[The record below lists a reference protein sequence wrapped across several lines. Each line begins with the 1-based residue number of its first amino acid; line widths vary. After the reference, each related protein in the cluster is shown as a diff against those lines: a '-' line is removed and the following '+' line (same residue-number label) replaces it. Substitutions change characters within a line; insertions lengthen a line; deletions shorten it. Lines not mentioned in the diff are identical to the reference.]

1 MSRKNTF
8 HCPNIIN
15 IGTMRHFSPIFIHC
29 ESIGFLYFYAIYI
42 WRLHDGTLEI
52 SSLNTKLADISMD
65 DSVCEI
71 DSSKQNKALLNYLC
85 VLLLI
90 GCLAS
95 VYPFIIYIDWFWEK
109 IYCSLEVFHT
119 NRTLNSPR
127 VACFLHLYLTRSETR
142 IMVMDNGL
150 NLDYNLIIKTIID

>member
-15 IGTMRHFSPIFIHC
+15 IGIMTQFSPIFIHC
-29 ESIGFLYFYAIYI
+29 ESIGFLYFYAIRIYI
-42 WRLHDGTLEI
+42 WRLHDETLEI
-52 SSLNTKLADISMD
+52 SSLNTKLVDISMD

-71 DSSKQNKALLNYLC
+71 DSSKQNKALLNCLC

-90 GCLAS
+90 GCLTS
-95 VYPFIIYIDWFWEK
+95 VYPFIIYIDWFWEE
-109 IYCSLEVFHT
+109 IYCSLEVFHA
-119 NRTLNSPR
+119 NRTLNSSR

-142 IMVMDNGL
+142 IIVM
-150 NLDYNLIIKTIID
+150 Y

>member
-1 MSRKNTF
+1 MESWHIFLQYLSTVNQLGF
-8 HCPNIIN
+8 SIF
-15 IGTMRHFSPIFIHC
+15 MRC
-29 ESIGFLYFYAIYI
+29 MIYK
-42 WRLHDGTLEI
+42 WRLHDETLEI
-52 SSLNTKLADISMD
+52 SSLNTKYVDISMD

-95 VYPFIIYIDWFWEK
+95 VYPFIIYIDWFWEE

-119 NRTLNSPR
+119 NRTLNSSC

-142 IMVMDNGL
+142 IIVMDYSL
-150 NLDYNLIIKTIID
+150 NLRCNLIIKTITD

>member
-1 MSRKNTF
+1 MESWHIFLQYLSTVNQLGF
-8 HCPNIIN
+8 SIF
-15 IGTMRHFSPIFIHC
+15 MRC
-29 ESIGFLYFYAIYI
+29 MIYK
-42 WRLHDGTLEI
+42 WRLHDETLEI
-52 SSLNTKLADISMD
+52 SSLNTKYVDISMD

-95 VYPFIIYIDWFWEK
+95 VYPFIIYIDWFWEE

-119 NRTLNSPR
+119 NRTLNSSC

-142 IMVMDNGL
+142 IIVMDYSL
-150 NLDYNLIIKTIID
+150 NLRCNLITI

>member
-15 IGTMRHFSPIFIHC
+15 IGIMTQFSPIFIHC

-42 WRLHDGTLEI
+42 WRLHDETLEI
-52 SSLNTKLADISMD
+52 SSLNTKLVDISMD

-71 DSSKQNKALLNYLC
+71 DSSKQNKALLNCLC

-95 VYPFIIYIDWFWEK
+95 VYPFIIYIDWFWEE

-119 NRTLNSPR
+119 NRTLNSSR

-142 IMVMDNGL
+142 MIVMDYGL
-150 NLDYNLIIKTIID
+150 NLRCNPIIKIITD

>member
-15 IGTMRHFSPIFIHC
+15 IGIMTHFSPIFIHC
-29 ESIGFLYFYAIYI
+29 ESIGFLYFYAIDSVGSI
-42 WRLHDGTLEI
+42 EI
-52 SSLNTKLADISMD
+52 NSLNTKLVDISMD

-71 DSSKQNKALLNYLC
+71 DSSKQNKALLNCLC
-85 VLLLI
+85 VVLLI

-95 VYPFIIYIDWFWEK
+95 VYPFIIYIDWFWEE

-119 NRTLNSPR
+119 NRTLNSSR
-127 VACFLHLYLTRSETR
+127 VACLLHLYLTRSETR
-142 IMVMDNGL
+142 IMVMDYSL
-150 NLDYNLIIKTIID
+150 NLKCNLITI

>member
-1 MSRKNTF
+1 MYPLWIKWA
-8 HCPNIIN
+8 
-15 IGTMRHFSPIFIHC
+15 SP
-29 ESIGFLYFYAIYI
+29 FYAIN
-42 WRLHDGTLEI
+42 WRGYVWRMHDVT
-52 SSLNTKLADISMD
+52 SKVNSWNTKLVDISMD

-90 GCLAS
+90 GCLTS
-95 VYPFIIYIDWFWEK
+95 VYPFIIYIDWFWEE

-119 NRTLNSPR
+119 NRTLDPSR

-142 IMVMDNGL
+142 MMVMDYDSNSKC
-150 NLDYNLIIKTIID
+150 NPI